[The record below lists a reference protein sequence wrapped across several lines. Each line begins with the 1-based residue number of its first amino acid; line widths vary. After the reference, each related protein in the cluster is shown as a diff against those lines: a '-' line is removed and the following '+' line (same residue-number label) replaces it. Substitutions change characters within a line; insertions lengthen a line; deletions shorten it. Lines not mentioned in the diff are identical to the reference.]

1 MKHGFAQLNNP
12 TWMLGLGTNHQGS
25 VFDYLK
31 GFTFLSCVYIRLGRQ
46 THLTS
51 MLNALL
57 NSQNNRRAL
66 SRGKGKSIGFAD
78 REFLMALQLI
88 IMDVLLISVGIKTTS

>member
-1 MKHGFAQLNNP
+1 
-12 TWMLGLGTNHQGS
+12 
-25 VFDYLK
+25 
-31 GFTFLSCVYIRLGRQ
+31 LGRQ

-66 SRGKGKSIGFAD
+66 SRVDVKSIGFAD
-78 REFLMALQLI
+78 REF
-88 IMDVLLISVGIKTTS
+88 

>member
-1 MKHGFAQLNNP
+1 MAFFTQHPCCTTYFLPTAAKSKQKRPLEGSTGFFMKHGFAQLNNP

-66 SRGKGKSIGFAD
+66 SRG
-78 REFLMALQLI
+78 
-88 IMDVLLISVGIKTTS
+88 

>member
-1 MKHGFAQLNNP
+1 MPFSNESLRSTYFFAAAKKSKQKRPLEGSTGFFMKHGFAQLNNP

-66 SRGKGKSIGFAD
+66 SRG
-78 REFLMALQLI
+78 
-88 IMDVLLISVGIKTTS
+88 